1 MEKSMKLVRLTSGEE
16 IVGDVVENEDG
27 SYTISN
33 AFNLLPGGEGK
44 IQFIPFMAYTE
55 AHAGVTLKAE
65 HVLFTVAPVAQ
76 LVEQIT
82 KIKRSMDSGIIT
94 PDQGIVTP

>member
-1 MEKSMKLVRLTSGEE
+1 MKLVRLVSGEE
-16 IVGDVVENEDG
+16 IVGDVIENEDG

-55 AHAGVTLKAE
+55 AHAGVTLKPE
-65 HVLFTVAPVAQ
+65 HVLFVVKPIAQ
-76 LVEQIT
+76 LVEQISN
-82 KIKRSMDSGIIT
+82 IKRQLDSGIVV
-94 PDQGIVTP
+94 PEQKIVT

>member
-1 MEKSMKLVRLTSGEE
+1 MEKSMKLIRLTSGEE
-16 IVGDVVENEDG
+16 IVGDVVEHDDG
-27 SYTISN
+27 SVTLSN
-33 AFNLLPGGEGK
+33 GFNLLPGGEGK

-55 AHAGVTLKAE
+55 AHAGVTIKAD
-65 HVLFTVAPVAQ
+65 HVLFVVNPVAK

-82 KIKRSMDSGIIT
+82 KVKRSMDSGIIT

>member
-1 MEKSMKLVRLTSGEE
+1 MEKSMKLIRLTSGEE

-27 SYTISN
+27 TITLSN
-33 AFNLLPGGEGK
+33 GFNLLPGGEGK

-55 AHAGVTLKAE
+55 AHSGITLKPE

-94 PDQGIVTP
+94 PETGIVTP

>member
-1 MEKSMKLVRLTSGEE
+1 MEKSMKLVRLVSGEE
-16 IVGDVVENEDG
+16 IIGDVVENEDG

-55 AHAGVTLKAE
+55 AHNGVTLKPE
-65 HVLFTVAPVAQ
+65 HVLFSVNPVAQ

-82 KIKRSMDSGIIT
+82 NVKRQMDSGIIT
-94 PDQGIVTP
+94 PDTGIVKP

>member
-1 MEKSMKLVRLTSGEE
+1 MKLVRLVSGEE

-65 HVLFTVAPVAQ
+65 HVLFAVKPIAQ
-76 LVEQIT
+76 LVEQISN
-82 KIKRSMDSGIIT
+82 IKRQLDSGIVV
-94 PDQGIVTP
+94 PEQKIVT

>member
-1 MEKSMKLVRLTSGEE
+1 MKLIRLVSGEE

-55 AHAGVTLKAE
+55 AHAGITFKAE
-65 HVLFTVAPVAQ
+65 HVLFAVKPIAQ
-76 LVEQIT
+76 LVEQISN
-82 KIKRSMDSGIIT
+82 IKRQLDSGIIV
-94 PDQGIVTP
+94 PEKKIVS

>member
-1 MEKSMKLVRLTSGEE
+1 MEKSMKLVRLVSGEE
-16 IVGDVVENEDG
+16 IIGDVVENEDG

-55 AHAGVTLKAE
+55 AHNGVTLKAE
-65 HVLFTVAPVAQ
+65 HVLFSVNPIAQ

-82 KIKRSMDSGIIT
+82 NVKRQMDSGIIT
-94 PDQGIVTP
+94 PDTGIVKP

>member
-1 MEKSMKLVRLTSGEE
+1 MKLIRLTSGEE

-27 SYTISN
+27 TITLSN
-33 AFNLLPGGEGK
+33 GFNLLPGGEGK

-55 AHAGVTLKAE
+55 AHSGITLKPE
-65 HVLFTVAPVAQ
+65 HVLFTVTPVAQ

>member
-1 MEKSMKLVRLTSGEE
+1 MKLVRLTSGEE

-27 SYTISN
+27 TITLSN
-33 AFNLLPGGEGK
+33 SFNLLPGGEGK

-55 AHAGVTLKAE
+55 AHAGVTLKPE
-65 HVLFTVAPVAQ
+65 HVLFVVNPVAQ

-82 KIKRSMDSGIIT
+82 KIKRSMDSGIVT
-94 PDQGIVTP
+94 PDTGIVTP

>member
-1 MEKSMKLVRLTSGEE
+1 MKLIRLTSGEE

-27 SYTISN
+27 TITLSN
-33 AFNLLPGGEGK
+33 GFNLLPGGEGK

-55 AHAGVTLKAE
+55 AHQGVTFKPE
-65 HVLFTVAPVAQ
+65 HVVFVVNPVAQ

-82 KIKRSMDSGIIT
+82 KVKRSMDSGIIT